1 MFSEPGKTLMDF
13 AYGLFIALMLIFG
26 AAGTFMILD
35 GDAFGGTLCIV
46 GGLLASFLTS
56 LLLAAIGQAVES
68 LRIIAISTHRI
79 ANESSG
85 TDEPIE

>member
-26 AAGTFMILD
+26 AAGIFLLLD
-35 GDAFGGTLCIV
+35 GEAFRGTLCIV
-46 GGLLASFLTS
+46 GGFLVSFLAS
-56 LLLAAIGQAVES
+56 LLLAAMGQIVES